1 MIPTKSL
8 PSSCFNI
15 LASETIGKSVRRS
28 VVYSPLRGNEDI
40 YSLSTV
46 LFDSRKLH
54 LFPSMRVSAVQRF
67 LLNDVGVK
75 DRQLARCGGRL
86 DVRGLVCLL
95 PDNTGCHIKMVTR
108 SDMALLECHS
118 QPFNKSSPPS
128 PPACFLQR
136 YLPLFIS
143 LRFSFPYIPL
153 TSQITFY
160 ISDTVEFCT
169 YD

>member
-1 MIPTKSL
+1 M
-8 PSSCFNI
+8 
-15 LASETIGKSVRRS
+15 RRS
-28 VVYSPLRGNEDI
+28 VVYSPLRGNEHI
-40 YSLSTV
+40 YSVSTA

-54 LFPSMRVSAVQRF
+54 LFPSMRVSAVRKF
-67 LLNDVGVK
+67 LLSDVGVK

-95 PDNTGCHIKMVTR
+95 PDNTGCHIKMLTR

-118 QPFNKSSPPS
+118 QPFNKSSPP
-128 PPACFLQR
+128 PPPHPQACFLQR

-143 LRFSFPYIPL
+143 LRLSFPYISL
-153 TSQITFY
+153 TFQITFY
-160 ISDTVEFCT
+160 ISNIVEFCT